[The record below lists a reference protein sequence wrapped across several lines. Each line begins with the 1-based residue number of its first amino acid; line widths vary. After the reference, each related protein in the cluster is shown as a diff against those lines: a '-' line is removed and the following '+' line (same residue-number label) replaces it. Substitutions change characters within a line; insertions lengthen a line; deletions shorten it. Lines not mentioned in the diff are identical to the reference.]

1 MGEENFK
8 RSLMGYHKEE
18 VRNYLDNLMA
28 DHKRIV
34 KIKEDNIQGL
44 QRRLSE
50 LELQVNRLREIETQ
64 FASVQEKL
72 KHAEDSLEERDK
84 RIEVLSLNADELK
97 DKLAHASQHAV
108 TDHSKEEA
116 LVSQLEEAQREIFS
130 VKKERE
136 TLREALG
143 IQEREKSQS
152 QEKTDTLQKKILE
165 LTSLNQSLEL
175 EIKHSQEQLREK
187 ENSLE
192 EDKLLI
198 AHAILRAQEKADTMD
213 KEFEEKFE
221 VETER
226 LSLYKS
232 EIETLRDRTIQVLR
246 VFEGELESLSGAREE
261 GLLKNERRSS
271 VSFGRE
277 SDSEP
282 LSAAQIQLIK
292 RG

>member
-44 QRRLSE
+44 QKRLNE

-64 FASVQEKL
+64 FMSVQEKL
-72 KHAEDSLEERDK
+72 KYAEDSLEERDK
-84 RIEVLSLNADELK
+84 RIEVLSLNVDELK
-97 DKLAHASQHAV
+97 DTLSHASQHVV
-108 TDHSKEEA
+108 TDHSREEE
-116 LVSQLEEAQREIFS
+116 LISQLTEAQKEIFS
-130 VKKERE
+130 VKKERDL
-136 TLREALG
+136 LRETVE
-143 IQEREKSQS
+143 IHEREKSQS
-152 QEKTDTLQKKILE
+152 QEKEDTLQKKIQE

-187 ENSLE
+187 ESSLE

-221 VETER
+221 VETEK

-232 EIETLRDRTIQVLR
+232 EIEMLRDRTIQVLR
-246 VFEGELESLSGAREE
+246 VFEGELGGLSGAREE
-261 GLLKNERRSS
+261 GILKNERRSS